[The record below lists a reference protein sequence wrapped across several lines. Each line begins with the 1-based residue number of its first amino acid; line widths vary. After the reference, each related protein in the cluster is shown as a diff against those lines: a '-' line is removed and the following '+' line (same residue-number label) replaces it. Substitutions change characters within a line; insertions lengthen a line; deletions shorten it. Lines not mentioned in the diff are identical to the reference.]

1 MKNRIIYTSSFLLVF
16 FLVTFGIIFLN
27 ESYQNIFEFDFTEVQ
42 VKENEFEFDPS
53 DSKSSF
59 ENLKEYFDTKLR
71 QEILDSI
78 QAARKVRIDTVYQ
91 EVLKDELLVDSIAIL
106 NRELQHLHRE
116 IVTIESTIE
125 KKDFERETLSEDWA
139 KKTAKLI
146 ESMNPKDAAKVI
158 QKYSDNE
165 ARELIYRMKKNK
177 AAAILS
183 QLNPEFVNRITKSQ
197 I

>member
-1 MKNRIIYTSSFLLVF
+1 M
-16 FLVTFGIIFLN
+16 
-27 ESYQNIFEFDFTEVQ
+27 QA
-42 VKENEFEFDPS
+42 KENEFDFDPS
-53 DSKSSF
+53 DPKSSF
-59 ENLKEYFDTKLR
+59 ENLKEYFNTQVRK
-71 QEILDSI
+71 EILDSI
-78 QAARKVRIDTVYQ
+78 KANKRVRVDTVYQ
-91 EVLKDELLVDSIAIL
+91 EILKDKMLVDSISTL
-106 NRELQHLHRE
+106 NRKLRQLQNELVNVE
-116 IVTIESTIE
+116 TILEE
-125 KKDFERETLSEDWA
+125 ENDKKETLSEDWA

-146 ESMNPKDAAKVI
+146 ESMDPKDAAKVI

>member
-1 MKNRIIYTSSFLLVF
+1 MKNKIIYSTLFLLVF
-16 FLVTFGIIFLN
+16 FLVTFGIIYLN
-27 ESYQNIFEFDFTEVQ
+27 ESYQNIFKLDFTEVQ
-42 VKENEFEFDPS
+42 SIEEDLKFDPS
-53 DSKSSF
+53 DPGGSF

-78 QAARKVRIDTVYQ
+78 QATKRVRVDTVYQ
-91 EVLKDELLVDSIAIL
+91 EILKDEMLVDSIATL
-106 NRELQHLHRE
+106 NSELRQLQNE
-116 IVTIESTIE
+116 LASVETTLEE
-125 KKDFERETLSEDWA
+125 KDLQEDALSEDWA

-146 ESMNPKDAAKVI
+146 ESMNPKNAAKVI